1 MTEVRVRYAPSPTGA
16 PHIGNI
22 RTALHDWLFA
32 RHTGGVFILRIED
45 TDRKRFLRDAVDA
58 QIEAL
63 KWLGLDWDEGPDV
76 GGPYGP
82 YVQSQRLDLYQEAA
96 RRLLESGHAYE
107 CYCSQERLD
116 YVRNRMREQKKPPK
130 YDGRCRTEE
139 GRAEAKR
146 EAAGAR
152 PVVRF
157 RTPLEGETTVQD
169 FLRGEV
175 TFQNELLDDFVIL
188 KSDGFPVYALAEAV
202 DDHEMR
208 ISHVIRGDEWI
219 SSAPRHKLLFEAL
232 GYELPVFV
240 HTPVILGP
248 DRAKLSKRH
257 GAQSVLEYKAMGYLP
272 EAVFNFLGLLGW
284 SLDDHTEIISRQEFI
299 ENFTLDRLIKS
310 PAVFNIDKLDWMNG
324 VYMRQMPEAEL
335 ARLLKEWLE
344 RPADAGGLPDHI
356 QRPLDIDYVRR
367 TVPHV
372 RDRVKLLSQA
382 RDMMA
387 FFFEPDGIEVDERT
401 LLGKAF
407 QDDKTRAWTAL
418 SKAVVKAEALEK
430 WDYESIHAAF
440 IDFHEE
446 LGLKRGDFLMLM
458 RVAITGRTVSP
469 PLFESM
475 EILGKERC
483 VLRLRDA
490 LNQL

>member
-1 MTEVRVRYAPSPTGA
+1 MTPVRVRYAPSPTGA
-16 PHIGNI
+16 PHVGNI
-22 RTALHDWLFA
+22 RTALFDWLFA
-32 RHTGGVFILRIED
+32 RHTGGTFILRIED
-45 TDRKRFLRDAVDA
+45 TDQKRFVREAVDA

-63 KWLGLDWDEGPDV
+63 EWLGLDWDEGPDK

-82 YVQSQRLDLYQEAA
+82 YVQSQRLDLYEAAA
-96 RRLLESGHAYE
+96 RRLLASGHAYE

-116 YVRNRMREQKKPPK
+116 RVRDEMRAAKQPPK
-130 YDGRCRTEE
+130 YDGRCRSDA

-157 RTPLEGETTVQD
+157 KTPHEGETVVQD

-175 TFQNELLDDFVIL
+175 TFRNDLLDDFVIL

-232 GYELPVFV
+232 GYELPIFV

-248 DRAKLSKRH
+248 DRSKLSKRH

-272 EAVFNFLGLLGW
+272 DAVFNFLGLLGW
-284 SLDDHTEIISRQEFI
+284 SLDDHTEIISREQFVA
-299 ENFTLDRLIKS
+299 NFTLERLIKS
-310 PAVFNIDKLDWMNG
+310 PAVFNIEKLDWMNG
-324 VYMRQMPEAEL
+324 VYMRQMPEREL
-335 ARLLKEWLE
+335 ALLLKEWLE
-344 RPADAGGLPDHI
+344 KPEDQGGLPPHI
-356 QRPLDIDYVRR
+356 QRPIDLEYLLRIVPYVRE
-367 TVPHV
+367 
-372 RDRVKLLSQA
+372 RVKLLPQA
-382 RDMMA
+382 RDMMQ
-387 FFFEPDGIEVDERT
+387 FFFEPAEVEVDERT

-407 QDDKTRAWTAL
+407 AEDKTKAWTAL
-418 SKAVVKAEALEK
+418 SAALVKAEAIDPWDLPSLE
-430 WDYESIHAAF
+430 AAF
-440 IDFHEE
+440 LNMHEQ
-446 LGLKRGDFLMLM
+446 LGLKRGDFLMLI
-458 RVAITGRTVSP
+458 RVAVTGRTVSP

-475 EILGKERC
+475 EILGRERC
-483 VLRLRDA
+483 VLRLRHA
-490 LNQL
+490 LNIL